1 MYSRERF
8 KTLPMSSLYLGVLLA
23 MVTTLS
29 LSFLV
34 FHAISNRMQ
43 QKTIDPAFDRI
54 DELELES
61 ARAALRRGGPNALKE
76 YLARLNVV
84 FGGSS
89 HYLLDASGVDQVSGE
104 NRAAFLPPAPRAQWR
119 TRANG
124 HYIRAHRSADGQDWI
139 VAVGV
144 PERANI
150 WTFLP
155 YYFLVIGAT
164 LVLCWLAS
172 VGVVSPI
179 RRIAASIALFGQGN
193 LSVRVNSTRQDE
205 IGNLAR
211 SFDQMAER
219 LERLIVSERRL
230 LDDISH
236 ELRSPLARLKF
247 AVKLARTSADSKSS
261 LDRIERD
268 VNRIAGLVAD
278 IVEVNFME
286 CGPAVEN
293 AEIARAGD
301 IVDEVVRDCRVEA
314 EIRGCS
320 IEVTGRLSGKIMG
333 NRELL
338 RRAVENVLRN
348 AIRYSPERSTIDVS
362 INEDSRA
369 AAIVVRDHGPGVPED
384 ALTRIFDPF
393 FRVDEARNAMSGGS
407 GLGLSIAKQ
416 AVLVHHGTIGA
427 ENASPGLRVKIMVPL
442 YMANATARNNAS
454 ALKKLILSCD
464 SQSRTYRKYLK

>member
-1 MYSRERF
+1 MY
-8 KTLPMSSLYLGVLLA
+8 LPEWLKSLPSKSLYFDVLLA
-23 MVTTLS
+23 MVITLS
-29 LSFLV
+29 LSFIV
-34 FHAISNRMQ
+34 FHAISNRLQ

-61 ARAALRRGGPNALKE
+61 ARGAMSAGGPEALRN
-76 YLARLNVV
+76 YLASLNRV

-89 HYLLDASGVDQVSGE
+89 HYLLDDRGIDQVSGE
-104 NRAAFLPPAPRAQWR
+104 NRASLLPPAPRSQWR

-124 HYIRAHRSADGQDWI
+124 HYIRAHRSADGQYWI

-164 LVLCWLAS
+164 LLLCWLAS

-193 LSVRVNSTRQDE
+193 LTVRVQTRRQDE
-205 IGNLAR
+205 IGQLGRTFN
-211 SFDQMAER
+211 QMAEF

-230 LDDISH
+230 LGDVSH

-247 AVKLARTSADSKSS
+247 AVKLARTSADSKSA

-268 VNRIAGLVAD
+268 VDRIASLVAD
-278 IVEVNFME
+278 ILEINFIE
-286 CGPAVEN
+286 CGPAIED
-293 AEIARAGD
+293 AEIVRAGEIID
-301 IVDEVVRDCRVEA
+301 DVIRDCQVEA
-314 EIRGCS
+314 EIRGCRIAVNGS
-320 IEVTGRLSGKIMG
+320 AAGQVIG

-338 RRAVENVLRN
+338 RRALENVLRN
-348 AIRYSPERSTIDVS
+348 AIRYSPEHSDIDVS
-362 INEDSRA
+362 VAEDSRN
-369 AAIVVRDHGPGVPED
+369 AAIAVRDYGPGVPED

-393 FRVDEARNAMSGGS
+393 FRVDEARDLMSGGS
-407 GLGLSIAKQ
+407 GLGLSISKR
-416 AVLVHHGTIGA
+416 AVQVHHGTITA
-427 ENASPGLRVKIMVPL
+427 ENASPGLRVRILIPL
-442 YMANATARNNAS
+442 CKAPAP
-454 ALKKLILSCD
+454 K
-464 SQSRTYRKYLK
+464 